1 MSFSSQ
7 LCVRPQVNN
16 FTVPVTFLCSF
27 WRPIMNHFTMSL
39 LNTAVAVL
47 SSKKTALSHPVIWN
61 WSCQTPVCVKITAE
75 NTDTVAYNRVF
86 EIFHSYFIDEH
97 WQKHAENL
105 VCSYAETYSLTLFFT
120 CAPDIMQF
128 SVFPV
133 NFSHLCTQAPPHV
146 MLYKNIAWVDSRVCL
161 SALSIPSYTTKF
173 LPMKHGGKMVNMHN
187 SRACRFSHPYGLVQ
201 EVSSPPFFTCI
212 SSCTWHNAKK

>member
-1 MSFSSQ
+1 MQMCLSNEVDRTVVPPTHRQLAATQQPSVPTNFPVRFWMSFSSQ

-133 NFSHLCTQAPPHV
+133 N
-146 MLYKNIAWVDSRVCL
+146 L
-161 SALSIPSYTTKF
+161 SLI
-173 LPMKHGGKMVNMHN
+173 V
-187 SRACRFSHPYGLVQ
+187 
-201 EVSSPPFFTCI
+201 
-212 SSCTWHNAKK
+212 

>member
-47 SSKKTALSHPVIWN
+47 SSEKTALSHPVIWN
-61 WSCQTPVCVKITAE
+61 WPCQTPVCVKITAE

-146 MLYKNIAWVDSRVCL
+146 MLYKNIARVDSRVCL
-161 SALSIPSYTTKF
+161 SAWSMEVKWSTCTTQE
-173 LPMKHGGKMVNMHN
+173 HADSHIHMVW
-187 SRACRFSHPYGLVQ
+187 C
-201 EVSSPPFFTCI
+201 
-212 SSCTWHNAKK
+212 KK